1 MRALIIDDEASSRSR
16 LKRLLV
22 KHPDVSIDAEAEN
35 GMEGLRAILETA
47 PDLVFLD
54 IEMPKLNGLQMLR
67 SLPANADIPLVIF
80 ITGYD
85 EHALAAFEADAL
97 AYLLKPVEEGRLA
110 TSLERARRLLASV
123 PERQA
128 EADRMKK
135 VIHNQEASLDQIV
148 GKKKERFYL
157 LRPEDIFY
165 FTAEDSLV
173 KAHSSKETYTVDRTL
188 NELEGALSSR
198 QFFRAHRSALINL
211 NRIKEIQPY
220 FRSSYIILMTDP
232 ANTEFQVSE
241 RQAKQLRARVPGL

>member
-1 MRALIIDDEASSRSR
+1 MRALIIDDELSSRSR

-35 GMEGLRAILETA
+35 GVEGLRAILETA

-54 IEMPKLNGLQMLR
+54 IEMPNLNGLQMLR
-67 SLPANADIPLVIF
+67 SLPANANVPLVIF

-85 EHALAAFEADAL
+85 EHALAAFEANAL
-97 AYLLKPVEEGRLA
+97 AYLLKPVEQDRLA
-110 TSLERARRLLASV
+110 ISLDRARRLLASV

-135 VIHNQEASLDQIV
+135 VIHNQQASLDQIV
-148 GKKKERFYL
+148 GRKKDRFYL
-157 LRPEDIFY
+157 MRPEDIFY

-173 KAHSSKETYTVDRTL
+173 KAHSSKETCTVDFTL
-188 NELEGALSSR
+188 NELEDALRSR